1 MTLLWLKGLV
11 SRRPVRLFGTVTG
24 IALTVALLMA
34 LAAFIVS
41 GSASMTRRA
50 VSTVPVD
57 WQVQLTPGTTPRS
70 VLSAL
75 KQATPVRAAAA
86 VGYANSAGLEATTGG
101 AGQQTVQTTGP
112 GKVLGIPQGY
122 FSTFPGQARV
132 LVGSMNG
139 AVIAQQTAAN
149 LHVTVGDQV
158 KIVRVGLPPVSVK
171 VAGVVELPNIDSMFQ
186 AVGAPAGSA
195 PQAPPDN
202 VVLLPAAQWHTLF
215 DPQAA
220 VRPDSVRT
228 QLHVGISHSTL
239 PNDPK
244 AAYLD
249 VSGRAKNLE
258 ARIAGSASVA
268 DNLAARL
275 DGARGD
281 ALYAR
286 VLFLF
291 LGTPGALLAA
301 LLTLAVT
308 ASGQA
313 RRRQEQALLRTRGAS
328 SPQLLRL
335 AGFEAFAVGVAG
347 VVFGFVLAAAA
358 SWALLGASLWTTGA
372 LVWLIVAALL
382 GFLLA
387 AAAVMLPA
395 WRGLRSETVSSARA
409 TVGRAASPLWERLY
423 LDVIFLAL
431 AAVVFWQT
439 AKSGYQVVLAP
450 EGVAQT
456 SVNYS
461 AFIAPV
467 FLWLGAGLLT
477 LRLWNLLLGRGS
489 HLLAGLFRPVA
500 GGLSGTVAASLG
512 RQRRRIAGG
521 VVLVAL
527 AFSFATSTA
536 VFNTTYNGQSRVDAL
551 LTNGADVT
559 VTGTTAAPAGAKLA
573 SFAAL
578 PGVLAAQPMQ
588 HRFAY
593 VGNDLQDIYGIN
605 ATHIGEA
612 TVMSNAYFKGGNAQ
626 ATLGALSSH
635 PDGILVSEETVR
647 DFQLTVGDRI
657 NLRLQ
662 NAKDN
667 KYHTVPFTFVGV
679 TREFPTAPK
688 DSFLVANAGYIAQ
701 QTGRGGAEIVL
712 LRTNS
717 PQAVLAAAQPLV
729 QRLPGAKVVSLSS
742 AQSLISSSLTAV
754 DLKGLTRLELTFAF
768 VLLAAATGLLLALGL
783 AERRRTFAIL
793 GALGAKTRQLGAF
806 LWSEGLFVL
815 ISGAVVGLL
824 TGFGV
829 AEMLVKVLTGVFDP
843 PPEALA
849 VPWLYLLELALAAAV
864 ATVLAVLSARISAR
878 QSVVVALRDL

>member
-1 MTLLWLKGLV
+1 MTLLWLKGLIK
-11 SRRPVRLFGTVTG
+11 RRPVRLLGTVTG
-24 IALTVALLMA
+24 IALTVALLMS

-50 VSTVPVD
+50 VATVPVD
-57 WQVQLTPGTTPRS
+57 WQVQLTPDTAPKT
-70 VLSAL
+70 VLTAL
-75 KQATPVRAAAA
+75 RQATPVQTTAQ
-86 VGYANSAGLEATTGG
+86 VGYAQTLGLEAQTGG
-101 AGQQTVQTTGP
+101 TVQTTGP
-112 GKVLGIPQGY
+112 GKVLGLPKDY
-122 FSTFPGQARV
+122 LAKFPGQVRS
-132 LVGSMNG
+132 LVGSLQG
-139 AVIAQQTAAN
+139 ALVAQQTAAN
-149 LHVTVGDQV
+149 LHVTVGDRV
-158 KIVRVGLPPVSVK
+158 KIMLMGLPPVQIK
-171 VAGVVELPNIDSMFQ
+171 VAGVVELPNADSMFQ
-186 AVGAPAGSA
+186 AVGVPAGSA

-215 DPQAA
+215 DPQAK
-220 VRPDSVRT
+220 VRPDAVRT
-228 QLHVGISHSTL
+228 QLHVRLAHAGL
-239 PNDPK
+239 PTDPS
-244 AAYLD
+244 AAYLE
-249 VSGRAKNLE
+249 VTGRAKNLE
-258 ARIAGSASVA
+258 ARIAGSGSVA

-301 LLTLAVT
+301 LLTLAIT

-313 RRRQEQALLRTRGAS
+313 RRRQEQALLRTRGTS

-335 AGFEAFAVGVAG
+335 AGFEALSVGIAG
-347 VVFGFVLAAAA
+347 IIFGFLLAFAA
-358 SWALLGASLWTTGA
+358 SWALLGTTLWTDAGVG
-372 LVWLIVAALL
+372 VWLVASSLV

-387 AAAVMLPA
+387 AAAVIFPA
-395 WRGLRSETVSSARA
+395 WRALRGETVAATRA
-409 TVGRAASPLWERLY
+409 VVGHAHAPLWERLY
-423 LDVIFLAL
+423 LDVLCLAL
-431 AAVVFWQT
+431 AGIVFWQT

-477 LRLWNLLLGRGS
+477 LRLWNLMLGRGS

-500 GGLSGTVAASLG
+500 RGLSGTVVASLG

-527 AFSFATSTA
+527 AFSFAASTA

-573 SFAAL
+573 AFAAL
-578 PGVLAAQPMQ
+578 PSVEAAAPMQ

-593 VGNDLQDIYGIN
+593 VGNDLQDLYGVN
-605 ATHIGEA
+605 PNHIGEA
-612 TVMSNAYFKGGNAQ
+612 TVMSNAYFKGGDAQ
-626 ATLGALSSH
+626 ATLGALSTH
-635 PDGILVSEETVR
+635 LDGVLVSEETVR
-647 DFQLTVGDRI
+647 DFQLQVGDRI

-662 NAKDN
+662 SAKDN
-667 KYHTVPFTFVGV
+667 RYHTVPFTFVGV
-679 TREFPTAPK
+679 AREFPTAPK
-688 DSFLVANAGYIAQ
+688 DSFLVANAGYIAR
-701 QTGRGGAEIVL
+701 QTGIGAAEVVL
-712 LRTNS
+712 LKT
-717 PQAVLAAAQPLV
+717 QDAAGVVKAAGPLV
-729 QRLPGAKVVSLSS
+729 RSLPGAKVSSLGD
-742 AQSLISSSLTAV
+742 AQTLISSSLTAV
-754 DLKGLTRLELTFAF
+754 DLKGLTRLELSFAF
-768 VLLAAATGLLLALGL
+768 ILLAAASGLVLALGL

-793 GALGAKTRQLGAF
+793 SALGAKSAQLGAF

-815 ISGAVVGLL
+815 VSGAVVGLL

-843 PPEALA
+843 PPEALS
-849 VPWLYLLELALAAAV
+849 VPWSYLLWLVVAAAV
-864 ATVLAVLSARISAR
+864 ATVLAISSARVTSR
-878 QSVVVALRDL
+878 QPVVQALRDF

>member
-1 MTLLWLKGLV
+1 MTLLWLRGLV
-11 SRRPVRLFGTVTG
+11 KRRPVRLLGTVTG
-24 IALTVALLMA
+24 IALTVALLMS

-50 VSTVPVD
+50 VATVPVD
-57 WQVQLTPGTTPRS
+57 WQVQLTPGTTPKT
-70 VLSAL
+70 VLAAL
-75 KQATPVRAAAA
+75 RQATPVQTTAQ
-86 VGYANSAGLEATTGG
+86 VGYAQTAGLEAQTGG
-101 AGQQTVQTTGP
+101 TVQTTGP
-112 GKVLGIPQGY
+112 GKILGLPPAY
-122 FSTFPGQARV
+122 FSKFPGQVRS
-132 LVGSMNG
+132 LVGSLQG
-139 AVIAQQTAAN
+139 VLIAQQTAAN
-149 LHVTVGDQV
+149 LHATVGDTV
-158 KIVRVGLPPVSVK
+158 KIRRVGLPPVAVK
-171 VAGVVELPNIDSMFQ
+171 VAGVVELPNADSMFQ
-186 AVGAPAGSA
+186 AVGVPPGSA

-215 DPQAA
+215 DPQAT

-228 QLHVGISHSTL
+228 QLHVRLGHGML
-239 PNDPK
+239 PSDPN
-244 AAYLD
+244 AAYLE
-249 VSGRAKNLE
+249 VSGRARNLE
-258 ARIAGSASVA
+258 ARIAGSGSVA

-281 ALYAR
+281 AIYAR

-308 ASGQA
+308 ASGAA

-335 AGFEAFAVGVAG
+335 AGFEALAVGVIG
-347 VVFGFVLAAAA
+347 VIFGFLLAFIA
-358 SWALLGASLWTTGA
+358 SRALLGTNLWTAAGVT
-372 LVWLIVAALL
+372 VWLVTAALI

-395 WRGLRSETVSSARA
+395 WRALRGETVTSARA
-409 TVGRAASPLWERLY
+409 VVSHAHTPLWERLY

-431 AAVVFWQT
+431 AGLVFWQT

-489 HLLAGLFRPVA
+489 RLLTSLFRPVA
-500 GGLSGTVAASLG
+500 HKLSGTVAASLG
-512 RQRRRIAGG
+512 RQRRRLAGG

-527 AFSFATSTA
+527 AFSFAASTA

-559 VTGTTAAPAGAKLA
+559 VTGTTAAPAGTKLA
-573 SFAAL
+573 AFAAL
-578 PGVLAAQPMQ
+578 PGVQAAAPMQ

-593 VGNDLQDIYGIN
+593 VGNDLQDLYGISP
-605 ATHIGEA
+605 THIGEA

-635 PDGILVSEETVR
+635 PDGVLVSEETVR
-647 DFQLTVGDRI
+647 DFQLQVGDRL

-667 KYHTVPFTFVGV
+667 AYHTVPFTFVGV
-679 TREFPTAPK
+679 AREFPTAPK

-701 QTGRGGAEIVL
+701 QTGRGAAEVVL
-712 LRTNS
+712 LKT
-717 PQAVLAAAQPLV
+717 QDAAGVVKAAGPLV
-729 QRLPGAKVVSLSS
+729 RSLPSAKVSSLAQ

-768 VLLAAATGLLLALGL
+768 ILLAGASGLLLALGL

-793 GALGAKTRQLGAF
+793 SALGAKSAQLGAF

-815 ISGAVVGLL
+815 LSGAVVGLL

-849 VPWLYLLELALAAAV
+849 VPWSYLLWLLVAAAG
-864 ATVLAVLSARISAR
+864 ATVLAISSARITSR
-878 QSVVVALRDL
+878 QPVVQALRDF